1 MKIRLTASLLL
12 MALIASQ
19 LLATRHFTFSEGA
32 RLLMRLRSSV
42 SRKFSGLSGECE
54 MRSAEGAGSR
64 ATRRP
69 AMRREM
75 VPRWYISEPNVPLF
89 LPLRSSCFATEV
101 ERLHAGLE
109 PLRR

>member
-32 RLLMRLRSSV
+32 GLLMRLRSSV

-54 MRSAEGAGSR
+54 MR
-64 ATRRP
+64 
-69 AMRREM
+69 
-75 VPRWYISEPNVPLF
+75 
-89 LPLRSSCFATEV
+89 
-101 ERLHAGLE
+101 
-109 PLRR
+109 